1 MVEYNKQQE
10 INKMTKLIKFEDIKT
25 KEEVLT
31 RVEES
36 QEGLATL
43 SVGNKWHMI
52 KDFFSKEK
60 KEDSKAIM
68 IYYTAGAGKH
78 SIVRY
83 L

>member
-1 MVEYNKQQE
+1 
-10 INKMTKLIKFEDIKT
+10 MTKLIKFEDIKT

-31 RVEES
+31 RVKDG
-36 QEGLATL
+36 QDGYLATL

-60 KEDSKAIM
+60 KEDSKAVM
-68 IYYTAGAGKH
+68 VYYTAGAGKH

>member
-1 MVEYNKQQE
+1 
-10 INKMTKLIKFEDIKT
+10 MTKLIKFEDIKT

-31 RVEES
+31 RIKEG
-36 QEGLATL
+36 QEGYLSTL

-60 KEDSKAIM
+60 KEDSKAVM
-68 IYYTAGAGKH
+68 VYYTAGAGKH

>member
-1 MVEYNKQQE
+1 
-10 INKMTKLIKFEDIKT
+10 MTKLIKFQDVKT
-25 KEEVLT
+25 KEEILT
-31 RVEES
+31 RIKDEDGCS
-36 QEGLATL
+36 KL

-60 KEDSKAIM
+60 KEGAKEI
-68 IYYTAGAGKH
+68 IVYYTAGAGKH